1 MSALVQD
8 LQKQNPDSSL
18 VILYEIEL
26 TSSSTLF
33 FHSGENVGSTI
44 TFKSNGTADQNYIS
58 IPVHAEG
65 FESGGQS
72 ARPQIVFANIE
83 SVFSAAAGADYNV
96 LLGCKVTRRTTLKK
110 YTKVPGNYTSN
121 NPPEFPKDIYFI
133 DRIASKTKSIVT
145 FELAAAHD
153 LEGIQIPARQIVA
166 GACPWIYQGAA
177 VDLAEKNKCGGCT
190 WHTESKYK
198 AAYGTATG
206 ENGSTE
212 YTAYVNIDD
221 EYIIPS
227 STTFT
232 AYSSGAVT
240 TQTYYKN
247 TTAISAT
254 TTLQRLT
261 KTGLLDSG
269 AHGTT
274 VNNYWQAVAA
284 NSSPGTPSS
293 SNTNFNR
300 HRIFS
305 AYSSSITYY
314 AYTQDNYND
323 YVTATVNGKVRLFKA
338 KITSIGQPPSIGSE
352 YWEIADTCSKT
363 LTGCKKRYGFNPLTL
378 GTASS
383 TGNTATDTRVVL
395 PFGGF
400 PGAKNFR

>member
-1 MSALVQD
+1 MSSLVQD

-33 FHSGENVGSTI
+33 FHSGENVGSTV

-198 AAYGTATG
+198 AAYGIATG

-212 YTAYVNIDD
+212 YTPYVNIDD
-221 EYIIPS
+221 EYIIPA
-227 STTFT
+227 STTFIS
-232 AYSSGAVT
+232 YSSGAVT

-247 TTAISAT
+247 TTAIST
-254 TTLQRLT
+254 TTSLQRLT
-261 KTGLLDSG
+261 KTGLLDTG

-284 NSSPGTPSS
+284 SSSPGTPAD